1 MELEKERVGRKQSAE
16 EGGHKKTG
24 ADVNWEDKNVVRG
37 RSQDGG
43 SQWNLEKTE
52 TRQRREIADK
62 LVTYEELFGMHKKNN
77 NDNGRR
83 QDRHRCRWMSEV
95 KY

>member
-1 MELEKERVGRKQSAE
+1 MELEKERVGRKQSAEEGGQRRRGGRTEEGGQRRTE

-62 LVTYEELFGMHKKNN
+62 LVTYEELFGMQK
-77 NDNGRR
+77 
-83 QDRHRCRWMSEV
+83 QQ
-95 KY
+95 